1 MANFFK
7 GILRANKP
15 NYGDLEGPMTGIKKG
30 KMQMPIC
37 IEKGKCLAWAVGSPD
52 VELSKDTV
60 KALELISE
68 KQVANDITGG
78 QGKSYQINVYKIEM
92 KDGQVG
98 TLRLISGTEYKVL
111 TLIK

>member
-7 GILRANKP
+7 GILRANKT
-15 NYGDLEGPMTGIKKG
+15 NYGDLEGPMTGIKRG

-37 IEKGKCLAWAVGSPD
+37 IEKGKCLAWAVGSDD

-60 KALELISE
+60 KGVELIAGN
-68 KQVANDITGG
+68 QVANDITGG
-78 QGKSYQINVYKIEM
+78 QGKRYSINVYKIEM
-92 KDGQVG
+92 KNGQVG

-111 TLIK
+111 QLIK

>member
-7 GILRANKP
+7 GMLRANSS
-15 NYGDLEGPMTGIKKG
+15 NYGDIEGPMTGIKKG

-37 IEKGKCLAWAVGSPD
+37 IEKGKCLAWAVGADD

-60 KALELISE
+60 KSLEVIA
-68 KQVANDITGG
+68 KGQVANDITGG
-78 QGKSYQINVYKIEM
+78 QGKTFSINVYKIVM
-92 KDGQVG
+92 TDGSVG

-111 TLIK
+111 QLIQ

>member
-7 GILRANKP
+7 GMLRANST

-37 IEKGKCLAWAVGSPD
+37 IEKGKCIAWSVGADD
-52 VELSKDTV
+52 VELSKSTV
-60 KALELISE
+60 KGIELIASN
-68 KQVANDITGG
+68 QVANDITGG
-78 QGKSYQINVYKIEM
+78 QGQRFSINVYKIEM
-92 KDGQVG
+92 KNGQVG

-111 TLIK
+111 QLIK

>member
-7 GILRANKP
+7 GLVRANST
-15 NYGDLEGPMTGIKKG
+15 NYGDLEGSMTGIKRG

-37 IEKGKCLAWAVGSPD
+37 IEKGKCLAWAVGSDD

-60 KALELISE
+60 KSVEPIASNQIV
-68 KQVANDITGG
+68 KDITGG
-78 QGKSYQINVYKIEM
+78 QGKTYNVNVYKIAM

-98 TLRLISGTEYKVL
+98 TLRLLSGTEYKVL
-111 TLIK
+111 QLIK